1 MQDFDGL
8 GQLVP
13 VIIAVIWVVAQVV
26 RVVFRGKK
34 APQQPPG
41 QRAGRAAGGPE
52 GGQAPGRHGEVL
64 QQGAGREIRDF
75 LERLRDE
82 AESTDAERRQ
92 RSPDPLAADQGFD
105 APGHVAEAAANEDG
119 EEAHWDDYD
128 WEQVE
133 PEPIAVQPSPPPPP
147 LPFAARPA
155 AATPLQASLE
165 GKTGVPFPEAAKS
178 SEESLFSAGWSS
190 LGGEAP
196 SWLSIS
202 DIVNTAPSETIRGVS
217 IDEAMALREILA
229 KPRASARWRPGGFYN
244 V

>member
-1 MQDFDGL
+1 MQDWDGL
-8 GQLVP
+8 GQIVP
-13 VIIAVIWVVAQVV
+13 VIIAVIWVVAQVI
-26 RVVFRGKK
+26 RAVFGRKK
-34 APQQPPG
+34 APQEPPG
-41 QRAGRAAGGPE
+41 PRAGRAAGRPE

-75 LERLRDE
+75 LERLRDQ
-82 AESTDAERRQ
+82 AESTDAERGQ
-92 RSPDPLAADQGFD
+92 RSPDPPAANQGFD
-105 APGHVAEAAANEDG
+105 APGHVAEAAANEED
-119 EEAHWDDYD
+119 EEAHWDD

-133 PEPIAVQPSPPPPP
+133 PEPIAVQPPPP
-147 LPFAARPA
+147 LPFPARPA
-155 AATPLQASLE
+155 AAAPLQAPHQGTTDLSFR
-165 GKTGVPFPEAAKS
+165 GAAKS

-202 DIVNTAPSETIRGVS
+202 DIVNTTPSETIRGVS
-217 IDEAMALREILA
+217 IDEAMAIREILA